1 MKFLEEATLKN
12 PVFQIVVLAKA
23 SVTRSFI
30 FWGFF
35 TKLFFIHPFPPCLYF
50 PSLCCLTSV
59 KSCTVAIF
67 HLTLCQNDTPALL
80 SFITSWFALQTLKC
94 LHGLKTHPHFYL
106 TPCSLSHSVL
116 NPMNYSPL
124 VFSLTKLFSLFL
136 WNFNVNLN
144 SSCCQI
150 S

>member
-23 SVTRSFI
+23 SVIRSFI

-67 HLTLCQNDTPALL
+67 HLTLCQNDTQLFCPSLPLGLLYKLL
-80 SFITSWFALQTLKC
+80 SSWLENPPSFLPGC
-94 LHGLKTHPHFYL
+94 LFPFSFSTQSNELFSSYL
-106 TPCSLSHSVL
+106 LSHQA
-116 NPMNYSPL
+116 
-124 VFSLTKLFSLFL
+124 F
-136 WNFNVNLN
+136 
-144 SSCCQI
+144 
-150 S
+150 